1 MANKPE
7 FAERCVSDFQGD
19 AGIEFLIDNFGR
31 DKVTFARID
40 LLRERKT
47 VNVSR

>member
-1 MANKPE
+1 MPSSAPP
-7 FAERCVSDFQGD
+7 DFQGD
-19 AGIEFLIDNFGR
+19 AGVKFLMDNLGR
-31 DKVTFARID
+31 DKVASAMD